1 MFSRPGTVGLAAD
14 GWLFCCACS
23 RKKSRCQEKMT
34 SWKILIRNWLFGYVG
49 PVANLYS
56 NLLDRGLA
64 GDIRM
69 LGPGET
75 PISKEEK

>member
-1 MFSRPGTVGLAAD
+1 
-14 GWLFCCACS
+14 
-23 RKKSRCQEKMT
+23 MT